1 MRNTRTLGN
10 ILIHR
15 RARGSAGRCRYY
27 YRDDAPGARPLGP
40 PAAGGRSPRVVVAHE
55 PARFHEGRRMYS
67 QDVLQSEGVGGG
79 RRVHLPPG
87 GV

>member
-40 PAAGGRSPRVVVAHE
+40 PAAGGRSPRVVV
-55 PARFHEGRRMYS
+55 
-67 QDVLQSEGVGGG
+67 SEKQ
-79 RRVHLPPG
+79 
-87 GV
+87 